1 MSSIGPSACVVN
13 DLTYLNLT
21 YVSSTDFSCSAVTPA
36 ISTTL
41 SAISGDCLS
50 RSASVS
56 SIGPQSAHVVN
67 DITYL
72 NLDTSSTSVTSAAN
86 VTSARLTTT
95 AKCVISVMSDMNVIS
110 ASSVTSTATSSAGSI
125 GPTQSARVVN
135 DITYSN
141 IIYKTGKN
149 YNNDYNDEV
158 ANITIIIMEVL
169 FNYYYIYLIT
179 TIFIELLLYL
189 LNYYYIYL
197 ITTALYAHNQV
208 KRIYIYCLRPRSHLL
223 S

>member
-1 MSSIGPSACVVN
+1 MSRLLQLVLKSVTSSMTTASASVSSIGPSACVVN

-56 SIGPQSAHVVN
+56 SIGPQSARVVK
-67 DITYL
+67 DLTYL
-72 NLDTSSTSVTSAAN
+72 NLDTSSTSVTSAATGIK
-86 VTSARLTTT
+86 VCHVTTT

-110 ASSVTSTATSSAGSI
+110 ASSVTSTATSSVSSI
-125 GPTQSARVVN
+125 GPTQSACVVN

-141 IIYKTGKN
+141 IISKTGNN
-149 YNNDYNDEV
+149 YNNDYNDEGGKYSH
-158 ANITIIIMEVL
+158 NHNGSTI
-169 FNYYYIYLIT
+169 
-179 TIFIELLLYL
+179 
-189 LNYYYIYL
+189 
-197 ITTALYAHNQV
+197 
-208 KRIYIYCLRPRSHLL
+208 
-223 S
+223 